1 MKIGLGHLNHA
12 PAVFWSMTPREFFA
26 AIDGYVERK
35 GGGKR
40 KNDLTHES
48 VDELMQYVDS
58 EGNLLSTIKNE

>member
-1 MKIGLGHLNHA
+1 
-12 PAVFWSMTPREFFA
+12 MTPREFFA